1 MPRARGPESLG
12 LGNLRTKSP
21 SPERA
26 ENQPWRRQTS
36 SALLVRAGAM
46 APGSPLRTGRA
57 GSPDR
62 EGSPKAA
69 RPPIGRKSRL
79 KRMTKIYG
87 IDKSTAALLQ
97 ASHLRPCW
105 WLVASLGSS

>member
-21 SPERA
+21 VASARSGRIAAER
-26 ENQPWRRQTS
+26 ETS

-46 APGSPLRTGRA
+46 APGSPLRNGRA
-57 GSPDR
+57 DR

-105 WLVASLGSS
+105 WLVASLGPS